1 MMTSK
6 VASFAAAAMLAAQS
20 AMAACKVRGKCVSF
34 VTVMTLSGA
43 N

>member
-20 AMAACKVRGKCVSF
+20 AMAACKVHGKCVSF
-34 VTVMTLSGA
+34 VTLMTLPGA

>member
-20 AMAACKVRGKCVSF
+20 AMADCKVRGKCVSF
-34 VTVMTLSGA
+34 VTVMTLPGA

>member
-6 VASFAAAAMLAAQS
+6 VASFAAVTMLAVQS
-20 AMAACKVRGKCVSF
+20 SIAACKVRGKCVSF
-34 VTVMTLSGA
+34 VTVMTLSDA